1 MFARI
6 PGGRRLLQTGRS
18 NQAPHIPLKGNMP
31 KYIFVTGGVVSS
43 VGKGI
48 TTAALGRILKSRN
61 ISVSVQKL
69 DPYLNVDPGTMS
81 PYQHGEVFVTS
92 DGAETDL
99 DLGHY
104 ERFIDEDLTKNS
116 SLTMGQVYNAVI
128 QKERR
133 GDFLGGTIQAVPHLT
148 AEIKTRVRG
157 IGRITGAQAV
167 IIEVG
172 GTVGDIEGQ
181 VFLEAIR
188 QMRREEAPEDTLSIH
203 VTYLPF
209 IVATGE
215 IKTKPTQHSVQE
227 LRRMGIQPDV
237 ILCRSDHPVTAETR
251 DKIALFCDVERR
263 AVVAVPTVRS
273 IYEVP
278 AMLEDAGLGD
288 YVIERMKLDASPRD
302 LADWRRLVDR
312 IMHPQSS
319 LKVAVVGK
327 YVELQDAYLSVKE
340 SLIHAGAYY
349 DTQVELLWIHS
360 EAIDEHN
367 VASELRGVDAIVVP
381 GGFGE
386 RGIEGKVQAAR
397 YARENGIPYLGLC
410 LGMQVMVVEA
420 ARTMLGSDAANSTE
434 FDPETP
440 NPVISLLSEQQ
451 GIDEKGGTMR
461 LGSYACRLR
470 VGSKAHEAYGVDEVR
485 ERHRHRYEFNNLYKQ
500 PLEDFGLV
508 ASGTSPDGSLVEVCE
523 IRDHPFMV
531 GTQFHPEFRSRPDR
545 PHPLFRGLIQ
555 AAREKS
561 ATGARELAAVEAGGS
576 S

>member
-1 MFARI
+1 
-6 PGGRRLLQTGRS
+6 
-18 NQAPHIPLKGNMP
+18 MP

-48 TTAALGRILKSRN
+48 TVAALGRILKSRHVT
-61 ISVSVQKL
+61 VSVQKL

-104 ERFIDEDLTKNS
+104 ERFIDEDLTKAS

-148 AEIKTRVRG
+148 QEIKQRIRG

-188 QMRREEAPEDTLSIH
+188 QMRKEEDRDDTLSIH
-203 VTYLPF
+203 VTYLPY
-209 IVATGE
+209 ISATGE

-227 LRRMGIQPDV
+227 LRRMGIQPDM
-237 ILCRSDHPVTAETR
+237 ILCRSDWPVTNETR

-263 AVVAVPTVRS
+263 AVIPVPTVRS

-278 AMLEDAGLGD
+278 ALLEDAGLGD
-288 YVIERMKLDASPRD
+288 YVIERMGLKADGRD
-302 LADWRRLVDR
+302 LSDWRRLVER
-312 IMHPQSS
+312 IMHPHGTI
-319 LKVAVVGK
+319 KVAVVGK
-327 YVELQDAYLSVKE
+327 YVELRDAYLSVKE
-340 SLIHAGAYY
+340 ALIHAGAFF
-349 DTQVELLWIHS
+349 DTEVEILWVHS
-360 EAIDEHN
+360 ESIDENN

-386 RGIEGKVQAAR
+386 RGIEGKVLAAR
-397 YARENGIPYLGLC
+397 HARENRIPYLGLC

-420 ARTMLGSDAANSTE
+420 ARTAFGTDAVNSTE

-440 NPVISLLSEQQ
+440 NPVISMLSEQE
-451 GIDEKGGTMR
+451 GVSEKGGTMR
-461 LGSYACRLR
+461 LGAYVCRLIP
-470 VGSKAHEAYGVDEVR
+470 GTKAQAAYGLDEVR
-485 ERHRHRYEFNNLYKQ
+485 ERHRHRYEFNNAYRERLA
-500 PLEDFGLV
+500 DFGLI
-508 ASGTSPDGSLVEVCE
+508 ASGSSPDGSLVEVCE

-545 PHPLFRGLIQ
+545 PHPLFRELVR
-555 AAREKS
+555 AAKDS
-561 ATGARELAAVEAGGS
+561 ASAVEKRTAS
-576 S
+576 SEEIAVSSTN

>member
-1 MFARI
+1 
-6 PGGRRLLQTGRS
+6 
-18 NQAPHIPLKGNMP
+18 MP

-48 TTAALGRILKSRN
+48 TTAALGRVLKSRHV
-61 ISVSVQKL
+61 SVSVQKL

-81 PYQHGEVFVTS
+81 PYQHGEVFVTA

-104 ERFIDEDLTKNS
+104 ERFIDEDLTKAS

-148 AEIKTRVRG
+148 QEIKARIRG
-157 IGRITGAQAV
+157 IGRITGAQVV
-167 IIEVG
+167 ICEVG

-188 QMRREEAPEDTLSIH
+188 QMRREEQPEDTLAIH
-203 VTYLPF
+203 VTYLPY
-209 IVATGE
+209 ISATGE
-215 IKTKPTQHSVQE
+215 LKTKPTQHSVQE

-237 ILCRSDHPVTAETR
+237 ILPRSDHPVSMETR

-263 AVVAVPTVRS
+263 AVVPMPTVRS

-278 AMLEDAGLGD
+278 ALLEDSGLGD
-288 YVIERMKLDASPRD
+288 YVIERLKLQAAGRD
-302 LADWRRLVDR
+302 LADWRRMVDR
-312 IMHPQSS
+312 LLHPSGN
-319 LKVAVVGK
+319 LKVAIVGK
-327 YVELQDAYLSVKE
+327 YIELQDAYLSVKE
-340 SLIHAGAYY
+340 SLIHAGAAL
-349 DTQVELLWIHS
+349 DTGLEILWVHS
-360 EAIDEHN
+360 ETIDAGN
-367 VASELRGVDAIVVP
+367 VDANLRGVDAIIVP

-386 RGIEGKVQAAR
+386 RGIEGKVIAAR
-397 YARENGIPYLGLC
+397 YARENKVPYLGLC

-420 ARTMLGSDAANSTE
+420 ARTLLGTEAVNSTE

-440 NPVISLLSEQQ
+440 NPVICLLSEQQ
-451 GIDEKGGTMR
+451 GIEDKGGTMR
-461 LGSYACRLR
+461 LGAYACHLLPGTR
-470 VGSKAHEAYGVDEVR
+470 AQQAYGVDDIR
-485 ERHRHRYEFNNLYKQ
+485 ERHRHRYEFNNAYRE
-500 PLEDFGLV
+500 PLERFGLI

-545 PHPLFRGLIQ
+545 AHPLFRELVR
-555 AAREKS
+555 AARERALGA
-561 ATGARELAAVEAGGS
+561 ATVAAPVEAEEPVAASGS
-576 S
+576 

>member
-1 MFARI
+1 
-6 PGGRRLLQTGRS
+6 
-18 NQAPHIPLKGNMP
+18 MP
-31 KYIFVTGGVVSS
+31 KYIFVTGGVISG

-48 TTAALGRILKSRN
+48 TTAALGRILKSRHVT
-61 ISVSVQKL
+61 VSIQKL

-104 ERFIDEDLTKNS
+104 ERFIDEDLTRAS
-116 SLTMGQVYNAVI
+116 SLTMGQVYNTVI

-148 AEIKTRVRG
+148 GEIKQRIRA

-203 VTYLPF
+203 VTYLPY
-209 IVATGE
+209 ISATGE

-237 ILCRSDHPVTAETR
+237 MICRSENPVTTETR

-263 AVVAVPTVRS
+263 AVMYAPTVRS

-278 AMLEDAGLGD
+278 AYLEDAGLGD
-288 YVIERMKLDASPRD
+288 YVVERMRLAASGRD
-302 LADWRRLVDR
+302 LADWRALVER
-312 IMHPQSS
+312 MLNPTSEV
-319 LKVAVVGK
+319 KVAIVGK
-327 YVELQDAYLSVKE
+327 YVELRDAYLSVKE
-340 SLIHAGAYY
+340 SLIHAGAYF
-349 DTQVELLWIHS
+349 DTEIDIEWIHAADV
-360 EAIDEHN
+360 EPEN
-367 VASELRGVDAIVVP
+367 VGALLRGVDAVVVP

-386 RGIEGKVQAAR
+386 RGFEGKILAAK
-397 YARENGIPYLGLC
+397 YARENNIPYLGLC
-410 LGMQVMVVEA
+410 YGLHAMVVEA
-420 ARTMLGSDAANSTE
+420 TRAALDTTAVNTSE
-434 FDPETP
+434 NDPETP
-440 NPVISLLSEQQ
+440 NPVISLLLEQE
-451 GIDEKGGTMR
+451 GIDDKGGTMR
-461 LGSYACRLR
+461 LGSYPCALR
-470 VGSKAHEAYGVDEVR
+470 PGTKAHDAYGQDEVR
-485 ERHRHRYEFNNLYKQ
+485 ERHRHRYEFNNGYRER
-500 PLEDFGLV
+500 LEDWGLI

-523 IRDHPFMV
+523 IRDHPYMV
-531 GTQFHPEFRSRPDR
+531 GVQYHPEFRSRPDR
-545 PHPLFRGLIQ
+545 PHPLFRELIRN
-555 AAREKS
+555 AKDRTSRPRKE
-561 ATGARELAAVEAGGS
+561 TGVEQTVVAS
-576 S
+576 

>member
-1 MFARI
+1 
-6 PGGRRLLQTGRS
+6 
-18 NQAPHIPLKGNMP
+18 MP

-48 TTAALGRILKSRN
+48 TTAALGRVLKSRHVT
-61 ISVSVQKL
+61 VSVQKL

-81 PYQHGEVFVTS
+81 PYQHGEVFVTA

-104 ERFIDEDLTKNS
+104 ERFIDEDLTRNS

-148 AEIKTRVRG
+148 QEIKARIRG
-157 IGRITGAQAV
+157 IGRITGAQVV
-167 IIEVG
+167 ICEVG

-188 QMRREEAPEDTLSIH
+188 QMRREEAPNDTLSIH
-203 VTYLPF
+203 VTYLPY
-209 IVATGE
+209 ISATGE
-215 IKTKPTQHSVQE
+215 LKTKPTQHSVQE
-227 LRRMGIQPDV
+227 LRRLGIQPDV
-237 ILCRSDHPVTAETR
+237 ILPRSDYPVSMEIR

-263 AVVAVPTVRS
+263 AVVPMPTVRS

-278 AMLEDAGLGD
+278 ALLEDSGLGD
-288 YVIERMKLDASPRD
+288 YVIERLGLEAAGRD
-302 LADWRRLVDR
+302 LADWRRMVDR
-312 IMHPQSS
+312 LLHPTGN
-319 LKVAVVGK
+319 LKVAIVGK

-340 SLIHAGAYY
+340 SLIHAAAAL
-349 DTQVELLWIHS
+349 DTQVEILWIHS
-360 EAIDEHN
+360 ETITADN
-367 VASELRGVDAIVVP
+367 VAANLRGVDAIVVP

-386 RGIEGKVQAAR
+386 RGIEGKVIAAR
-397 YARENGIPYLGLC
+397 YARENRVPYLGLC

-420 ARTMLGSDAANSTE
+420 ARTMLGSDAVNSTE

-451 GIDEKGGTMR
+451 GIEEKGGTMR
-461 LGSYACRLR
+461 LGAYACHLQP
-470 VGSKAHEAYGVDEVR
+470 GTKAQQAYGVDDIR
-485 ERHRHRYEFNNLYKQ
+485 ERHRHRYEFNNVYRE
-500 PLEDFGLV
+500 PLERFGLV

-523 IRDHPFMV
+523 VRDHPFMV

-545 PHPLFRGLIQ
+545 AHPLFRELVR
-555 AAREKS
+555 AARERSLGSIVSHS
-561 ATGARELAAVEAGGS
+561 AEAEAPVAASGS
-576 S
+576 

>member
-1 MFARI
+1 
-6 PGGRRLLQTGRS
+6 
-18 NQAPHIPLKGNMP
+18 MP

-48 TTAALGRILKSRN
+48 ASAALGRILKSRGVT
-61 ISVSVQKL
+61 VSIQKL

-81 PYQHGEVFVTS
+81 PYQHGEVFVTA

-104 ERFIDEDLTKNS
+104 ERFIDEDLTRAS
-116 SLTMGQVYNAVI
+116 SLSMGQVYNAVI

-148 AEIKTRVRG
+148 QEIKARIRG

-188 QMRREEAPEDTLSIH
+188 QIRREEDPHDTLSIH

-209 IVATGE
+209 IGATGE
-215 IKTKPTQHSVQE
+215 LKTKPTQHSVQE

-237 ILCRSDHPVTAETR
+237 ILCRSDQPVPDDTR
-251 DKIALFCDVERR
+251 DKIALFCDVTRR
-263 AVVAVPTVRS
+263 AVIPVPTVRS

-278 AMLEDAGLGD
+278 AMLEDTGLGD
-288 YVIERMKLDASPRD
+288 YVIERMGMQARERD

-312 IMHPQSS
+312 MLHPTEHMN
-319 LKVAVVGK
+319 VAVVGK
-327 YVELQDAYLSVKE
+327 YVELRDAYMSVKE
-340 SLIHAGAYY
+340 ALIHAGAAF
-349 DTQVELLWIHS
+349 DTEIEVLWVQS
-360 EAIDEHN
+360 EEINAAN
-367 VASELRGVDAIVVP
+367 VGSRLRGVNAVVVP

-386 RGIEGKVQAAR
+386 RGVEGKVEAAR
-397 YARENGIPYLGLC
+397 WARENRVPYLGLC

-420 ARTMLGSDAANSTE
+420 ARTALGTDAVNSTE

-440 NPVISLLSEQQ
+440 NAVISLLSEQE
-451 GIDEKGGTMR
+451 GIEDKGGTMR
-461 LGSYACRLR
+461 LGSYPCHL
-470 VGSKAHEAYGVDEVR
+470 VPGSRAQEAYGTDDIR
-485 ERHRHRYEFNNLYKQ
+485 ERHRHRYEFNNRYRE
-500 PLEDFGLV
+500 PLAEFGLV
-508 ASGTSPDGSLVEVCE
+508 ASGLSPDGTLVEVCE

-545 PHPLFRGLIQ
+545 PHPLFRELIRT
-555 AAREKS
+555 AREIAHRS
-561 ATGARELAAVEAGGS
+561 DASTSMQEATAAAG
-576 S
+576 

>member
-1 MFARI
+1 
-6 PGGRRLLQTGRS
+6 
-18 NQAPHIPLKGNMP
+18 MP

-48 TTAALGRILKSRN
+48 TTAALGRVLKSRH
-61 ISVSVQKL
+61 ITVSVQKL

-81 PYQHGEVFVTS
+81 PYQHGEVFVTA

-104 ERFIDEDLTKNS
+104 ERFIDEDLTRNS

-148 AEIKTRVRG
+148 QEIKARIRG
-157 IGRITGAQAV
+157 IGRITGAQVV
-167 IIEVG
+167 ICEVG

-188 QMRREEAPEDTLSIH
+188 QMRREEQPEDTLSIH
-203 VTYLPF
+203 VTYLPY
-209 IVATGE
+209 ISATGE
-215 IKTKPTQHSVQE
+215 LKTKPTQHSVQE
-227 LRRMGIQPDV
+227 LRRLGIQPDV
-237 ILCRSDHPVTAETR
+237 ILPRTDQPVSMEIR

-263 AVVAVPTVRS
+263 AVVPMPTLRS

-278 AMLEDAGLGD
+278 AHLEDSGLGD
-288 YVIERMKLDASPRD
+288 YINERLKLGASGRD
-302 LADWRRLVDR
+302 LADWRRMVDR
-312 IMHPQSS
+312 VLHPSGS
-319 LKVAVVGK
+319 LKVAIVGK

-340 SLIHAGAYY
+340 SLIHAGAAL
-349 DTQVELLWIHS
+349 DTQIELLWIHS
-360 EAIDEHN
+360 ETITPEN
-367 VASELRGVDAIVVP
+367 VEASLRGIDAIVVP

-386 RGIEGKVQAAR
+386 RGIEGKVVAAR
-397 YARENGIPYLGLC
+397 FARENRVPYLGLC

-420 ARTMLGSDAANSTE
+420 ARTMLGTDAVNSTE

-440 NPVISLLSEQQ
+440 NPVISLLSEQL
-451 GIDEKGGTMR
+451 GVEEKGGTMR
-461 LGSYACRLR
+461 LGSYSCHLLPGTR
-470 VGSKAHEAYGVDEVR
+470 VQHAYGMDEIR
-485 ERHRHRYEFNNLYKQ
+485 ERHRHRYEFNNAYRE
-500 PLEDFGLV
+500 PLERFGLI

-523 IRDHPFMV
+523 VRDHPFMV

-545 PHPLFRGLIQ
+545 PHPLFRELVR
-555 AAREKS
+555 AAREQ
-561 ATGARELAAVEAGGS
+561 ALGHDRGVPVGVVEEPVVASGS
-576 S
+576 

>member
-1 MFARI
+1 
-6 PGGRRLLQTGRS
+6 
-18 NQAPHIPLKGNMP
+18 MP

-48 TTAALGRILKSRN
+48 TTAALGRILKSRHVT
-61 ISVSVQKL
+61 VSIQKL

-81 PYQHGEVFVTS
+81 PYQHGEVFVTA

-104 ERFIDEDLTKNS
+104 ERFIDEDLTRAS
-116 SLTMGQVYNAVI
+116 SLSMGQVYNAVI

-148 AEIKTRVRG
+148 QEIKSRIRG

-188 QMRREEAPEDTLSIH
+188 QIRREEAPEDTLSIH
-203 VTYLPF
+203 VTYLPY
-209 IVATGE
+209 IGATGE
-215 IKTKPTQHSVQE
+215 LKTKPTQHSVQE

-237 ILCRSDHPVTAETR
+237 ILCRSDQPVTVETR

-263 AVVAVPTVRS
+263 AVVSVPTVRS

-278 AMLEDAGLGD
+278 TLLQDAGLGD
-288 YVIERMKLDASPRD
+288 IVVERMKMEAGGPD

-312 IMHPQSS
+312 MMHPQHHI
-319 LKVAVVGK
+319 KVAIVGK
-327 YVELQDAYLSVKE
+327 YVELRDAYLSVKE
-340 SLIHAGAYY
+340 SLIHAGATY
-349 DTQVELLWIHS
+349 DTEVEILWIHS
-360 EAIDEHN
+360 EEIDAAN
-367 VASELRGVDAIVVP
+367 VESRLRGVDAVVVP

-386 RGIEGKVQAAR
+386 RGIEGKVEAAHW
-397 YARENGIPYLGLC
+397 ARTNKVPYLGLC

-420 ARTMLGSDAANSTE
+420 ARTAFGTGAVNSTE

-440 NPVISLLSEQQ
+440 NPVISMLSEQQ
-451 GIDEKGGTMR
+451 GIEDKGGTMR
-461 LGSYACRLR
+461 LGAYPCHLIP
-470 VGSKAHEAYGVDEVR
+470 GSKAQMAYGVDDIR
-485 ERHRHRYEFNNLYKQ
+485 ERHRHRYEFNNAYRERLA
-500 PLEDFGLV
+500 EFGLV

-545 PHPLFRGLIQ
+545 PHPLFRELVH
-555 AAREKS
+555 AAR
-561 ATGARELAAVEAGGS
+561 ARANETAVSGLVAGEPVAASG
-576 S
+576 